1 MKPYNLTIHVI
12 QSPEEMSV
20 FEAYA
25 FEECEESKEYL
36 EERMKEEQIQP
47 KYEIPDARFSETQ
60 HRSYLRL
67 ER

>member
-25 FEECEESKEYL
+25 FEECEISKEHL
-36 EERMKEEQIQP
+36 EKRMKEEDIELG
-47 KYEIPDARFSETQ
+47 YEIP
-60 HRSYLRL
+60 
-67 ER
+67 